1 MVTGPGRSSDV
12 GGCGATDRLP
22 PAAEVAERILAAS
35 RAAHCVA
42 VVEEQSQ
49 VELRFANNT
58 STTNGWRRQ
67 RRVTAVSM
75 VAVPGGMAVGAESRS
90 GNPDIESLV
99 RASEANAQGAPPA
112 DDAFDL
118 VEPADAGAAAS
129 GGEDGFEEPAPVT
142 EFSVLEQV
150 LNGLAHAF
158 ERAREQKHVLAGFA
172 SHEIET
178 AYLATS
184 AGLRARHE
192 QPTGSLELVA
202 RSADGSSSAWAGRG
216 TETFGDVDLQT
227 MHAELERRL
236 AWAERRLELPAGRY
250 ETILPPDA
258 TADLMI
264 FLYGDFSG
272 RDAEDG
278 RSVFSAQGGGTRL
291 GHSIAD
297 AAFQLRSDPA
307 EPGLECVPFVVT
319 TSSGSDV
326 SVFDN
331 GLPIG
336 PTSWID
342 AGRLERLFYHRAGAR
357 RAQAPVAPPVDN
369 LVLEL
374 PGASGSLD
382 DLVAST
388 RRGLLLTCLWYIRT
402 VDPSTALLTGLTRD
416 GVYLV
421 ENGEVVGAV
430 NNFRFNES
438 PVELLCR
445 VAEAGATRR
454 AYARESGEWMSRTVM
469 PPLRVADFNMSSVSP
484 AT

>member
-1 MVTGPGRSSDV
+1 MTGAAGSQPAGRPGAS
-12 GGCGATDRLP
+12 DRLAP
-22 PAAEVAERILAAS
+22 PAEVAERILAAS
-35 RAAHCVA
+35 RAEHCVA

-99 RASEANAQGAPPA
+99 RASEANAKGAPPA

-118 VEPADAGAAAS
+118 VRPAEAPAGSSHGAERFGEPAA
-129 GGEDGFEEPAPVT
+129 VT
-142 EFSVLEQV
+142 EFSVLHEV
-150 LNGLAHAF
+150 LSGLAEAF
-158 ERAREQKHVLAGFA
+158 PRAREAKHVLAGFA
-172 SHEIET
+172 THEIET
-178 AYLATS
+178 VYLATS
-184 AGLRARHE
+184 AGVRARHE
-192 QPTGSLELVA
+192 QPSGSLELVA
-202 RSADGSSSAWAGRG
+202 RRADGSSSAWAGRG
-216 TETFGDVDLQT
+216 TETFADVDLRA
-227 MHAELERRL
+227 MHAGLEQRL
-236 AWAERRLELPAGRY
+236 AWAERRVELPAGRY
-250 ETILPPDA
+250 ETILPPEA

-264 FLYGDFSG
+264 FLYGEFSG

-278 RSVFSAQGGGTRL
+278 RSVFSAPGGGTRL
-291 GHSIAD
+291 GQSLTD
-297 AAFQLRSDPA
+297 APFRLRSDPA

-326 SVFDN
+326 SVFDD

-336 PTSWID
+336 PTSWIEQ
-342 AGRLERLFYHRAGAR
+342 GRLERLFYHRAGAGR
-357 RAQAPVAPPVDN
+357 SHAPVAPPVDN

-374 PGASGSLD
+374 PGAEGSLD
-382 DLVAST
+382 DLVART
-388 RRGLLLTCLWYIRT
+388 GRGLLLTCLWYIRT
-402 VDPSTALLTGLTRD
+402 VDPVTALLTGLTRD

-438 PVELLCR
+438 PVELLSR
-445 VAEAGATRR
+445 VAEAGATGR
-454 AYARESGEWMSRTVM
+454 AYARESGEWMSRTAT